1 MPDAVFRSAPDVL
14 GTLVLKN
21 QPLRRRFAL
30 ILGLCLVLTG
40 ALVAWFTV
48 FATDAIERT
57 NYERSELLARS
68 AASDGYLGV
77 LMQDAGGLEEK
88 IQRLVADDLALGAA
102 YYTIDGAVLA
112 DLDASG
118 LAQSLDFS
126 DVQTIGVERAD
137 GTPATLS
144 VASVSGEGEGAIGY
158 AVVVVSAEAQAA
170 AEAALLRAA
179 IGAIVI
185 FGILVVLI
193 LLGIQKTVVAP
204 VTRLHAAADAVSS
217 GNLDAHVDVE
227 QNDEIGQLARAFNQ
241 MVAAQRASTQAIE
254 GERETAETA
263 RRQSAEL
270 QQRAETDRIYLRNRF
285 KEIDRVIGAVTE
297 GDLTQS
303 LVVED
308 ASDDMGALMNRIN
321 AMIGDLNGLISQV
334 QTSSASLADASSS
347 VSASAEQMAAGA
359 HEQAQQTAVVASAV
373 EEMSVTANTSAQNAE
388 HASGISVEA
397 TQLAAQGETVFE
409 QTTGS
414 MTRIAEIVR
423 ASAQSVATLGASSA
437 QIGEIV
443 NVIDEIAGQTNLL
456 ALNAAIEAARA
467 GEHGRGFAVVAD
479 EVRKLAERTTQA
491 TEEISVMI
499 RRIQT
504 ETKEVVT
511 SMQKGNA
518 ESEAGLQ
525 LAGDAAVLLSRI
537 IESIGDMR
545 KGIDHISKASDE
557 QAHTSTEVARSVE
570 SIAAV
575 SNETSEATVSLAQT
589 AESMTREV
597 DAQRAVINRFRVR
610 GSQSVHASSSAAAP
624 ALSVQPSRSASA
636 PALAPARPAVTAPSQ
651 TAHGGDGFGGDG
663 YGTPVDFNTFS

>member
-1 MPDAVFRSAPDVL
+1 MPDAVTRSTPDVL

-30 ILGLCLVLTG
+30 ILGASVLLTA

-48 FATDAIERT
+48 FTTDAIERT
-57 NYERSELLARS
+57 NYQRSELLARS
-68 AASDGYLGV
+68 VASDGYLGV
-77 LMQDAGGLEEK
+77 LMQDAGGLDEK

-102 YYTIDGAVLA
+102 YYAADGTVIA

-118 LAQSLDFS
+118 LVQSLDFS
-126 DVQTIGVERAD
+126 DVQTISIDLAS

-144 VASVSGEGEGAIGY
+144 VAPVSADGEEAIGY
-158 AVVVVSAEAQAA
+158 AVVVVSAQAQAA
-170 AEAALLRAA
+170 AEAALTRT
-179 IGAIVI
+179 GIVATTV
-185 FGILVVLI
+185 FAVLVLLV

-217 GNLDAHVDVE
+217 GDLDAHVDVH
-227 QNDEIGQLARAFNQ
+227 QKDEIGQLADAFND
-241 MVAAQRASTQAIE
+241 MIAAQRSFTETIE

-263 RRQSAEL
+263 QREAAEL
-270 QQRAETDRIYLRNRF
+270 QQRAESDRVYLQDRF

-303 LVVED
+303 LDVND
-308 ASDDMGALMNRIN
+308 ASDDVGALMNRIN
-321 AMIGDLNGLISQV
+321 TMIGDLNGLITQV

-388 HASGISVEA
+388 HASGVSTEA
-397 TQLAAQGETVFE
+397 TQLAAQGEEVFE
-409 QTTGS
+409 QTTES

-423 ASAQSVATLGASSA
+423 ASAESVATLGASSA

-443 NVIDEIAGQTNLL
+443 NVIDDIAGQTNLL

-479 EVRKLAERTTQA
+479 EVRKLAERTSQA
-491 TEEISVMI
+491 TEEISAMI

-511 SMQKGNA
+511 SMEKGNA

-557 QAHTSTEVARSVE
+557 QAQTSAEVARSVE

-589 AESMTREV
+589 AESMTQQV

-610 GSQSVHASSSAAAP
+610 AGGPNAPASPPPVSVRPSRPSPDSAPPRLAAAE
-624 ALSVQPSRSASA
+624 
-636 PALAPARPAVTAPSQ
+636 LADA
-651 TAHGGDGFGGDG
+651 AHSGDGFGGDG
-663 YGTPVDFNTFS
+663 YGKPSDFDTFS

>member
-1 MPDAVFRSAPDVL
+1 M
-14 GTLVLKN
+14 
-21 QPLRRRFAL
+21 
-30 ILGLCLVLTG
+30 
-40 ALVAWFTV
+40 
-48 FATDAIERT
+48 
-57 NYERSELLARS
+57 
-68 AASDGYLGV
+68 
-77 LMQDAGGLEEK
+77 
-88 IQRLVADDLALGAA
+88 
-102 YYTIDGAVLA
+102 
-112 DLDASG
+112 
-118 LAQSLDFS
+118 
-126 DVQTIGVERAD
+126 
-137 GTPATLS
+137 
-144 VASVSGEGEGAIGY
+144 
-158 AVVVVSAEAQAA
+158 
-170 AEAALLRAA
+170 
-179 IGAIVI
+179 
-185 FGILVVLI
+185 
-193 LLGIQKTVVAP
+193 
-204 VTRLHAAADAVSS
+204 TRLHAAADAVSS
-217 GNLDAHVDVE
+217 GDLDAHVDVH
-227 QNDEIGQLARAFNQ
+227 QKDEIGQLADAFND
-241 MVAAQRASTQAIE
+241 MIAAQRSFTETIE

-263 RRQSAEL
+263 QREAAEL
-270 QQRAETDRIYLRNRF
+270 QQRSESDRVYLQDRF

-303 LVVED
+303 LDVND
-308 ASDDMGALMNRIN
+308 ASDDVGALMNRIN
-321 AMIGDLNGLISQV
+321 TMIGDLNGLITQV

-388 HASGISVEA
+388 HASGVSTEA
-397 TQLAAQGETVFE
+397 TQLAAQGEEVFE
-409 QTTGS
+409 QTTES

-423 ASAQSVATLGASSA
+423 ASAESVATLGASSA

-443 NVIDEIAGQTNLL
+443 NVIDDIAGQTNLL

-479 EVRKLAERTTQA
+479 EVRKLAERTSQA
-491 TEEISVMI
+491 TEEISAMI

-511 SMQKGNA
+511 SMEKGNA

-557 QAHTSTEVARSVE
+557 QAQTSAEVARSVE

-589 AESMTREV
+589 AESMTQQV

-610 GSQSVHASSSAAAP
+610 AGGPNAPASPPPVSVRPSRPSPDSAPPRLAAAE
-624 ALSVQPSRSASA
+624 
-636 PALAPARPAVTAPSQ
+636 LADA
-651 TAHGGDGFGGDG
+651 AHSGDGFGGDG
-663 YGTPVDFNTFS
+663 YGKPSDFDTFS

>member
-1 MPDAVFRSAPDVL
+1 MPDAAPRSTPDVL
-14 GTLVLKN
+14 GALVLKN

-30 ILGLCLVLTG
+30 ILGLCLVLTAVLIGWFTYFASG
-40 ALVAWFTV
+40 AL
-48 FATDAIERT
+48 EES
-57 NYERSELLARS
+57 NHERSELLAHS
-68 AASDGYLGV
+68 VASSGYLGV
-77 LMQDAGGLEEK
+77 LMQDTGGLEEK
-88 IQRLVADDLALGAA
+88 LQRLSSDGLALGAA
-102 YYTIDGAVLA
+102 FYSADREVLA
-112 DLDASG
+112 DLNASSIVE
-118 LAQSLDFS
+118 AFDFS
-126 DVQTIGVERAD
+126 DLQPGQTRTLAVELAD
-137 GTPATLS
+137 GSPATLS
-144 VASVSGEGEGAIGY
+144 IAPVSGDGDQVGY
-158 AVVVVSAEAQAA
+158 AAVIVSAAKQAA
-170 AEAALLRAA
+170 LQATLVRSGVAALLALSF
-179 IGAIVI
+179 I
-185 FGILVVLI
+185 ILLV

-204 VTRLHAAADAVSS
+204 VTKLHQAADAARDGDLTSHIEI
-217 GNLDAHVDVE
+217 D
-227 QNDEIGQLARAFNQ
+227 QRDEIGELVNAFNH
-241 MVAAQRASTQAIE
+241 MLASSRESTAATEAQREA
-254 GERETAETA
+254 AETA
-263 RRQSAEL
+263 RREAAEL
-270 QQRAETDRIYLRNRF
+270 QQRAENDRIYLQDRF
-285 KEIDRVIGAVTE
+285 EEIDRVIGAVTE

-303 LVVED
+303 LDVAD
-308 ASDDMGALMNRIN
+308 ASDDVGALMNRIN
-321 AMIGDLNGLISQV
+321 TMISDLNGLISQV
-334 QTSSASLADASSS
+334 QTSSATLADASSS

-388 HASGISVEA
+388 RASGVSTEA
-397 TQLAAQGETVFE
+397 TQLAAQGEEVFE

-423 ASAQSVATLGASSA
+423 ASAESVATLGASSA

-443 NVIDEIAGQTNLL
+443 NVIDDIAGQTNLL

-479 EVRKLAERTTQA
+479 EVRKLAERTSQA
-491 TEEISVMI
+491 TEEISAMI

-511 SMQKGNA
+511 SMEKGNA

-525 LAGDAAVLLSRI
+525 LAGDAAVLLARI

-557 QAHTSTEVARSVE
+557 QAQTSSEVARSVE

-610 GSQSVHASSSAAAP
+610 AGQSSAP
-624 ALSVQPSRSASA
+624 LAS
-636 PALAPARPAVTAPSQ
+636 PPPVSIQPARPAASLPAPPQ
-651 TAHGGDGFGGDG
+651 LAEAAHSGDGYSGDG
-663 YGTPVDFNTFS
+663 YGKPTDFDTFS